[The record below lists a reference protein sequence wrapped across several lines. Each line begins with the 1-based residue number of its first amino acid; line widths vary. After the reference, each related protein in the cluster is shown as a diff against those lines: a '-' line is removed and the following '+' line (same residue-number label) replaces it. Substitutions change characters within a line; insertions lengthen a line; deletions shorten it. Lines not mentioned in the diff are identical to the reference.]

1 MDGAGQMKS
10 SVKRLFGVLEVGQET
25 SAHEGLPELEP
36 LYALMYMHT
45 HRHSHAHSRILTHCQ
60 MQKLLDQS
68 HCSSWCQVAV
78 TMEGESTETTAP
90 ESQFP

>member
-45 HRHSHAHSRILTHCQ
+45 HRHLRTLTYTHTLPDAEAAGPKSLL
-60 MQKLLDQS
+60 KLVPGRS
-68 HCSSWCQVAV
+68 YHGRRVHGNNSS
-78 TMEGESTETTAP
+78 
-90 ESQFP
+90 